1 MKKLISMLSFVFPLL
16 CIGQTSTE
24 NYIKTIS
31 YQTQTSN
38 KRYIDDYTTYLGSSD
53 IFWSPSG
60 TQGGASGSIKLKDGV
75 LTFNFSGSWSKSS
88 RLRIG
93 KIKKLNTSPEI
104 LPDMEL
110 GPIKNNEQNGQDTG
124 YFAKI
129 SNGHLVFY
137 SPIYINSVNNLFT
150 AQLEGTTINNYE
162 TYFGSDIH
170 ECVQGGSGST
180 SGRVLIKN
188 NKLSIVFSG
197 SWSNCDLKLGEIAY
211 INTRPIRDMELGVI
225 KTSDGLKTA
234 YRAKIEN
241 NYLVFYYT
249 GTPGSNSI
257 NIDGVDTLIET
268 NISAPIIYNLG
279 LSGSEIIDCSNG
291 GGGGA
296 SGELTIQH
304 NRIKLRF
311 SGGWSSTCSLK
322 LGQIKQLNGTQ
333 YPIPN
338 TVLGDIT
345 DRDGNITPY
354 GAKIENKYLVF
365 YKKPIIPDPPTNAN
379 GNFKVKIGITDDDK
393 IITVDYAN
401 GLGSTKQSI
410 AVRSGG
416 NKEDIILHKAYDQFG
431 RQNKQYLPFAHS
443 SSRNGAFYS
452 NSVDRINSFYNT
464 SKYENTTNPYTETVY
479 ESSPLNRVF
488 EKGAPGTPWKVN
500 RTKDTDH
507 TTKIIYATNNVNSVV
522 HFKVTYQS
530 GDTSFS
536 PTLEKNGFYP
546 ASDLYKTITKNE
558 NWQPGQQY
566 PKNNTIE
573 EFTDKR
579 GHTILTRTYNN
590 NIAHNTYYVYDKYG
604 NLTYVIPPKV
614 IITDGVSNSELAEL
628 CYQYKYDIKNRL
640 VEKKI
645 PGKGWEYI
653 VYNKLDKPIMF
664 QDANL
669 RVENKWLFT
678 KYDAFGRVAYTG
690 IFHHE
695 KSGREFWQDFSEN
708 YNIQHESR
716 IYPGVERKGTLMY
729 YTLVA
734 FPQDFLEI
742 NTINYY
748 DDYNFD
754 LSGGDNP
761 NTIYSQVVSNNP
773 KTLPTGSKVRVLGT
787 KEWIT
792 TVNYYDNKARLIY
805 SYQKNDY
812 LKTIDHTSYKVDFA
826 GKILETKTSHQL
838 HTYPALITVDKFTYD
853 HMKRLISQTQKINN
867 QPEESIVQNEYD
879 ELGKLIAKK
888 VGNNLQDV
896 SYKYNIRGWLTQ
908 INDPDTLGEDLFAYK
923 INYNDPTGTT
933 TPLYNGNI
941 SQSQWKTANDNVKRQ
956 YSYTYDALNRI
967 TKGTHNTGKYNLTDV
982 NYDKNGNILKLTRT
996 GWQNGVS
1003 FANMDRLHYT
1013 YDQGNKLVKIVDT
1026 GHDQYGFKDGNT
1038 TDIDYLHDANGNMVK
1053 DLNKGITSITYNH
1066 LNLPETVTIANGEG
1080 TGKITYMYKATGE
1093 KLKKIVTQGG
1103 SVTNTEYAGNY
1114 IYKNGSLEFF
1124 NHPEGYI
1131 EPNTTGGFDYIYQYK
1146 DHLGNIRLSYSDD
1159 NNDGTVTQQE
1169 IRKEN
1174 NYYPFGLKHKG
1185 YNNTVS
1191 GRDHQYGF
1199 GGKEEQNELGLD
1211 WVDITARNYD
1221 PALGRWMNLDPLA
1234 EQMRGYSPY
1243 NYTFN
1248 NPIFFSDPD
1257 GKKPQPSNNPIYVY
1271 RGSHGQINIKYF
1283 TTTERIAANVY
1294 KEIALSRFGWAGVVV
1309 SVYDAASNW
1318 RNQSALETAAKVT
1331 RPPVSKATS
1340 DFFNWFEEGYYNDG
1354 YRPQGTW
1361 HYSKAN
1367 KFFLQPLTKGLG
1379 YSAVVMEALDS
1390 NPTRQETLAMFTV
1403 ELVKG
1408 FSKGRATSDITHES
1422 LVYTKGLFKDIK
1434 EAQRAVGIIYNAL
1447 DIYLQN
1453 LDLTDPDDTVDIYN
1467 NVIAPNAEQI
1477 VGDYISSFFA
1487 SDNREYQGR
1496 TGQLRLQ
1503 RDIDRFNEAINR
1515 TN

>member
-1 MKKLISMLSFVFPLL
+1 MKKIITMLSFVLPLL
-16 CIGQTSTE
+16 CIGQTQTE

-31 YQTQTSN
+31 YQTETSN
-38 KRYIDDYTTYLGSSD
+38 KRYINDYTIYLDSSD

-60 TQGGASGSIKLKDGV
+60 TQGGASGSIKIKDGV
-75 LTFNFSGSWSKSS
+75 LTFNFSGSWSSSS
-88 RLRIG
+88 RLRVG
-93 KIKKLNTSPEI
+93 RIKKLNTTPES
-104 LPDMEL
+104 LPDTEL
-110 GPIKNNEQNGQDTG
+110 GAIKNSNQEDTG

-129 SNGHLVFY
+129 EDGYLVFY
-137 SPIYINSVNNLFT
+137 SPIYVNSVSNVFT
-150 AQLEGTTINNYE
+150 TQLEGTTINNYE

-170 ECVQGGSGST
+170 KCVPGGGGGS
-180 SGRVLIKN
+180 SGRISIKK

-197 SWSNCDLKLGEIAY
+197 SWSNCDLKLGEITY
-211 INTRPIRDMELGVI
+211 INTRPIEDMELGVI
-225 KTSDGLKTA
+225 KTYDDLKTA

-241 NYLVFYYT
+241 NYLIFYYT
-249 GTPGSNSI
+249 GNPGSNSI
-257 NIDGVDTLIET
+257 NITGVNTLIET
-268 NISAPIIYNLG
+268 NISAPIIYNLE
-279 LSGSEIIDCSNG
+279 LSGSDIIDCSNG

-322 LGQIKQLNGTQ
+322 LGQIKQLSGTQ

-345 DRDGNITPY
+345 DRDGNSTPY

-379 GNFKVKIGITDDDK
+379 GNFNVKVGIKDDDK

-401 GLGSTKQSI
+401 GLGSAKQSI

-431 RQNKQYLPFAHS
+431 RQNKQYLPFASS

-500 RTKDTDH
+500 RIKDTDH
-507 TTKIIYATNNVNSVV
+507 TTKIVYATNSANSVV
-522 HFKVTYQS
+522 NFKVTYQS

-536 PTLEKNGFYP
+536 PTLEKNGFY
-546 ASDLYKTITKNE
+546 ATSELYKTITKNE

-573 EFTDKR
+573 EFTDKQ
-579 GHTILTRTYNN
+579 GQVILTRTYNN
-590 NIAHNTYYVYDKYG
+590 NITHDTYYVYDKYG
-604 NLTYVIPPKV
+604 NLIYVIPPKA
-614 IITDGVSNSELAEL
+614 IISDGVSNGELAEL

-653 VYNKLDKPIMF
+653 IYNKLDKPIMF
-664 QDANL
+664 QDSNL
-669 RVENKWLFT
+669 RAENKWLFT

-690 IFHHE
+690 IFHHQIP
-695 KSGREFWQDFSEN
+695 GREFWQDFSED

-716 IYPGVERKGTLMY
+716 IYPGEERKGTLMY

-742 NTINYY
+742 HTINYY

-761 NTIYSQVVSNNP
+761 NTIYNQAVSNNP

-787 KEWIT
+787 NEWIT

-826 GKILETKTSHQL
+826 GKILEAKTSHKL
-838 HTYPALITVDKFTYD
+838 HTNPALITKDKFTYD
-853 HMKRLISQTQKINN
+853 HMRRLISQTQKINN
-867 QPEESIVQNEYD
+867 QPEEFIVQNEYD

-941 SQSQWKTANDNVKRQ
+941 SQTEWKTANDNVKMQ

-967 TKGTHNTGKYNLTDV
+967 TKGIHNSGKYNLTDV
-982 NYDKNGNILKLTRT
+982 NYDKNGNILRLTRT

-1003 FANMDRLHYT
+1003 FANMDRLYYS
-1013 YDQGNKLVKIVDT
+1013 YDQGNKLSKVVDT
-1026 GHDQYGFKDGNT
+1026 GNDNYGFKEGANPDN
-1038 TDIDYLHDANGNMVK
+1038 DYVYDENGNMIK
-1053 DLNKGITSITYNH
+1053 DRNKRITNIQYNH
-1066 LNLPETVTIANGEG
+1066 LNLPTKVTFAEVNKYIE
-1080 TGKITYMYKATGE
+1080 YMYTASGIKVS
-1093 KLKKIVTQGG
+1093 KRVIDQ
-1103 SVTNTEYAGNY
+1103 NTTSTTAYAGNY
-1114 IYKNGSLEFF
+1114 IYKNNELKFF

-1146 DHLGNIRLSYSDD
+1146 DHLDNIRLSYSDD
-1159 NNDGTVTQQE
+1159 NKDGAVTQQE
-1169 IRKEN
+1169 IREEN

-1185 YNNTVS
+1185 YNNVVT
-1191 GRDHQYGF
+1191 GQDHQYGF

-1211 WVDITARNYD
+1211 WIDITARNYD

-1234 EQMRGYSPY
+1234 EQMRRYSPY

-1257 GKKPQPSNNPIYVY
+1257 GKKPKPSTNPIYVY

-1283 TTTERIAANVY
+1283 TTAERIAANVY
-1294 KEIALSRFGWAGVVV
+1294 KEIATSALGWVGVGLSVI
-1309 SVYDAASNW
+1309 DATSNW
-1318 RNQSALETAAKVT
+1318 RNQSALETTAKVI

-1340 DFFNWFEEGYYNDG
+1340 KAFNWFEKGYYNDG
-1354 YRPQGTW
+1354 YRPTGTLN
-1361 HYSKAN
+1361 YGNAN
-1367 KFFLQPLTKGLG
+1367 RFFLKPLTKGLG
-1379 YSAVVMEALDS
+1379 YSAAVMEALDS
-1390 NPTRQETLAMFTV
+1390 NPTRQETLAKYTV

-1408 FSKGRATSDITHES
+1408 FSDGRATSNITHES
-1422 LVYTKGLFKDIK
+1422 ILHTEGLFKDVK

-1447 DIYLQN
+1447 DLYLQN
-1453 LDLTDPDDTVDIYN
+1453 FDLTDPDDTVDIYN
-1467 NVIAPNAEQI
+1467 NAIAPYAGQI

-1487 SDNREYQGR
+1487 SDNREYLGR
-1496 TGQLRLQ
+1496 QGQLRLQ
-1503 RDIDRFNEAINR
+1503 RDMGRFNKAINR